1 MTELITNPDDS
12 IPSKALLP
20 IVPRFRTIAS
30 FQLEEDSNI
39 HLDNGETVS
48 GKRGDWLIMVDY
60 FQYVVLSNETF
71 KILFKN
77 ATPQI

>member
-39 HLDNGETVS
+39 HLDNGATVS

-77 ATPQI
+77 APPQI

>member
-1 MTELITNPDDS
+1 MTELVTNPDDS

>member
-1 MTELITNPDDS
+1 MTELVTNPDDS

-60 FQYVVLSNETF
+60 FQYVVLPHDTF

-77 ATPQI
+77 APPQI

>member
-1 MTELITNPDDS
+1 MTELVTNPDDS

-30 FQLEEDSNI
+30 LQLEEDSNL